1 MTEFEVKNL
10 AASVKARLAN
20 SALLLAF
27 RPPSRDWISG
37 QS

>member
-27 RPPSRDWISG
+27 RPTSIEWISG
-37 QS
+37 QT